1 MCHGGDISILVIF
14 DMLECYILYMCLLLF
29 VYCIL
34 YTCFGGS
41 SAEEADKIGKILMF
55 VGSPT
60 NIRATWGKT
69 WLVGSATWQL
79 CSSGNQRA
87 KGQCGTRVG
96 AGLRDVR
103 LSARWNRRM

>member
-41 SAEEADKIGKILMF
+41 SAEEADKIGKNPYVCRFPDEHKGYMGEDVAGRVCHMAVMF
-55 VGSPT
+55 IREPT
-60 NIRATWGKT
+60 SKRSMWHQG
-69 WLVGSATWQL
+69 
-79 CSSGNQRA
+79 
-87 KGQCGTRVG
+87 
-96 AGLRDVR
+96 
-103 LSARWNRRM
+103 RRGPT